1 MVILTTGQSAE
12 NMWQWSDQP
21 QMGYLY
27 ITPSPHLRD
36 YQGRGGGKAENQKS
50 AGPECNSVF
59 WTWQDCYTCEVTAAA
74 VGCTRWIQDQASQ
87 HSSKDREGSMSPQP
101 NWGARRHQ
109 GASRGGQSIVF
120 KSVTLGSLTAVKGMA
135 SHPGIYQQPK
145 LELLGYFSFK
155 RSKRRKVGVGR

>member
-12 NMWQWSDQP
+12 NMWQWISHKS
-21 QMGYLY
+21 G
-27 ITPSPHLRD
+27 ICTSPPRHTSGTIREEGVERLRIRS
-36 YQGRGGGKAENQKS
+36 QQ
-50 AGPECNSVF
+50 GPECNSVF
-59 WTWQDCYTCEVTAAA
+59 WTWQDCYNCEVTAAA

-87 HSSKDREGSMSPQP
+87 HSSKDRERSMSPQP

-120 KSVTLGSLTAVKGMA
+120 KSVTLGSLTAVKWMA

-155 RSKRRKVGVGR
+155 RSKQRKVGVGR